1 MHRGRWK
8 HVAMGTALFAAV
20 TVHAQDFD
28 ACTVFTEED
37 ATAATG
43 APVSA
48 EPVNP
53 KVKRPKV
60 VPKCTYYG
68 SKDGKATTATVEFRF
83 GKTEAD
89 AKGAFDT
96 ARLQFQ
102 SKPMLMGDVAAFWS
116 AKQGQLYLLKGRTWL
131 VIAVGTEKISER
143 NPDGARKLAEILLK
157 KI

>member
-1 MHRGRWK
+1 MCRYRWRQI
-8 HVAMGTALFAAV
+8 ALSAALAAAITA
-20 TVHAQDFD
+20 HAQDFD

-37 ATAATG
+37 AAAAIG

-53 KVKRPKV
+53 KLKRPKV
-60 VPKCTYYG
+60 VPNCSYYG
-68 SKDGKATTATVEFRF
+68 SKEGKVTTASVQFKF
-83 GKTEAD
+83 GKTDAD
-89 AKGAFDT
+89 AKGAFDS
-96 ARLQFQ
+96 ARMQFQ

-116 AKQGQLYLLKGRTWL
+116 AKQGQLYVLKGRTWL
-131 VIAVGTEKISER
+131 MIAVGTEKVSER